1 MNLILYLFHRHTGK
15 PDNQKAREVL
25 SLELAKELKEQPDV
39 RLSLCP
45 VVRVFPIASG
55 LSGVLS
61 ASFR

>member
-15 PDNQKAREVL
+15 PDNQKAREALNEV
-25 SLELAKELKEQPDV
+25 KEQPDV
-39 RLSLCP
+39 RLSLCQ

-61 ASFR
+61 ASLR